1 MSKVTTTKGN
11 KFVTTVLA
19 NLNKSE
25 QQVQKEGVETF
36 VEDATI
42 ECKTQIATLETSVL
56 PKAKL
61 DLQRAENS
69 LDKAKKSFETVR
81 FSTATNFEKYV
92 QNREN
97 AEDKI
102 DAAQSVVNSVK
113 EEITEAE
120 RQLAKY
126 QDVLADLTA

>member
-1 MSKVTTTKGN
+1 MSKTTTKGS

-25 QQVQKEGVETF
+25 QQVQKESVETF

-42 ECKTQIATLETSVL
+42 ECKTQIATLETFVL

-69 LDKAKKSFETVR
+69 LDKAKKAFEVVR
-81 FSTATNFEKYV
+81 FSTATDFEKYV
-92 QNREN
+92 ENREK

-113 EEITEAE
+113 EEIAEAE
-120 RQLAKY
+120 RQLVKY